1 MIAAGGAGLRRSQA
15 ENTRATD
22 AVTRRPRRAI
32 AASLAGGI
40 VLAASVADGATAG
53 LAPALNLRDP
63 ALVAQGKQLY
73 LQHCASCH
81 GVELEGQPGWQRPL
95 PDGGLPAPPHDPDGH
110 TWHHAD
116 RLLFEIT
123 KFGGQALAPP
133 EFKSN
138 MPAFGQTLS
147 DAEIW
152 AVLAFIKS
160 RWPEEIRARQAEITR
175 VNP

>member
-1 MIAAGGAGLRRSQA
+1 MIAAGGAGLRRSHA
-15 ENTRATD
+15 EATKTAE
-22 AVTRRPRRAI
+22 AVRRAI

-40 VLAASVADGATAG
+40 ALAASVAYAATAARVP
-53 LAPALNLRDP
+53 APNLRDP
-63 ALVAQGKQLY
+63 VLVARGEQLY
-73 LQHCASCH
+73 LEHCASCH

-110 TWHHAD
+110 TWHHPD

-138 MPAFGQTLS
+138 MPGFGQTLS

-175 VNP
+175 ANP

>member
-1 MIAAGGAGLRRSQA
+1 MIGPLLVLAMVVAA
-15 ENTRATD
+15 D
-22 AVTRRPRRAI
+22 AAI
-32 AASLAGGI
+32 AAAHSTYLAWQAATADR
-40 VLAASVADGATAG
+40 VLAPDLRVPEV
-53 LAPALNLRDP
+53 LALGER
-63 ALVAQGKQLY
+63 LY
-73 LQHCASCH
+73 GEHCASCH

-110 TWHHAD
+110 TWHHPD

-133 EFKSN
+133 EFRSN

-147 DAEIW
+147 DREIW

-160 RWPEEIRARQAEITR
+160 HWPEEIRARQAEITR
-175 VNP
+175 ANP

>member
-1 MIAAGGAGLRRSQA
+1 VSGAPSRQANPESGSITMIRPLLALSVIVAA
-15 ENTRATD
+15 D
-22 AVTRRPRRAI
+22 AA
-32 AASLAGGI
+32 
-40 VLAASVADGATAG
+40 LAAAHYSYSDWQAATATHAR
-53 LAPALNLRDP
+53 APHLRDP
-63 ALVAQGKQLY
+63 ALVARGEQLY
-73 LQHCASCH
+73 LEHCASCH

-110 TWHHAD
+110 TWHHPD

-147 DAEIW
+147 DPEIW

-160 RWPEEIRARQAEITR
+160 RWPEEIRARQEEITR
-175 VNP
+175 ANP